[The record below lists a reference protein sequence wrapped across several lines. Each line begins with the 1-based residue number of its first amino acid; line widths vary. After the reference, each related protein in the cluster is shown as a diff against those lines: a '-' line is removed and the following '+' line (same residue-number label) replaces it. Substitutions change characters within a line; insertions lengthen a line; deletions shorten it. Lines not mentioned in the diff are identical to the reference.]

1 MYSSAVDRSLVHEC
15 LEYRWIGPIPPGSG
29 FLGLRM
35 FLDKADIRWMVV
47 MTVRIGTAWVVTAS
61 WPQDVLEPAY
71 GRFGNGSLWKLR
83 HLLSSLPAYLE
94 PLQPNLAESFGPD
107 FSSMNTLTWPYSY
120 VPTIEILAVLTD
132 TEHVPIRILWN
143 DKYNH
148 WDYSLPVFG
157 RIERY
162 LTCYAELREGSVEDY
177 GKLCITWS

>member
-1 MYSSAVDRSLVHEC
+1 MSWISMDRPV
-15 LEYRWIGPIPPGSG
+15 PPGSS

-35 FLDKADIRWMVV
+35 FLDKADIWWMVV
-47 MTVRIGTAWVVTAS
+47 MMVRIGTTWVVMAL
-61 WPQDVLEPAY
+61 WPQDVLVPRPLRQ
-71 GRFGNGSLWKLR
+71 RFIVEASPSVVKSTGIPGTI
-83 HLLSSLPAYLE
+83 AA
-94 PLQPNLAESFGPD
+94 QLAESFGPD